1 MQDRGAYASM
11 AGKLGE
17 LGGYQKLLDLFKVGK
32 RGANFKCPIPVLCWS
47 IKTMLK
53 VREIGFKE

>member
-1 MQDRGAYASM
+1 M
-11 AGKLGE
+11 AGKFGE